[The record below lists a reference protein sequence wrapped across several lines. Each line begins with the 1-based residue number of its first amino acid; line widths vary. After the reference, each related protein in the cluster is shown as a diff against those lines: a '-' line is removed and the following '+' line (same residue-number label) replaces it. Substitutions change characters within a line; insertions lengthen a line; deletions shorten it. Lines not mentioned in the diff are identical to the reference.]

1 MAVLFEQYWWLF
13 LIALL
18 IGIAVAWRVFGGGG
32 KTRVESSLSADVLE
46 EGAAPARRNQALID
60 APPAAVQVDMP
71 PPTPEG
77 LAGTGEAV
85 AAAVQFQEH
94 ERHEAE
100 AAQTAPAAGGTDDL
114 TRIKGLGPKL
124 AALLQSLG
132 IARFDQIASWTEADI
147 DRIDAQLGNFQGRIR
162 RDNWVEQAGY
172 LAKGDTAGFESRFGK
187 L

>member
-13 LIALL
+13 VIALL
-18 IGIAVAWRVFGGGG
+18 IGIAVAWRIFGGGG
-32 KTRVESSLSADVLE
+32 KTRLDGSLSTDVLE

-60 APPAAVQVDMP
+60 APPAAAQAEMP
-71 PPTPEG
+71 PATPEG
-77 LAGTGEAV
+77 LAGVGEAV
-85 AAAVQFQEH
+85 AAAVQMQEH

-100 AAQTAPAAGGTDDL
+100 HRQDAIGGADDL

-124 AALLQSLG
+124 AKLLETLG
-132 IARFDQIASWTEADI
+132 ITRFEHIAAWSDADI

-172 LAKGDTAGFESRFGK
+172 LAKGDTAGFESRFGRI
-187 L
+187 

>member
-13 LIALL
+13 VIALL
-18 IGIAVAWRVFGGGG
+18 IGIAIAWRVFGGGG
-32 KTRVESSLSADVLE
+32 RTRVETSLSADVLE

-60 APPAAVQVDMP
+60 APPAAAPVEMP
-71 PPTPEG
+71 PPTPER
-77 LAGTGEAV
+77 LAGAGEAV

-94 ERHEAE
+94 ERHEHE
-100 AAQTAPAAGGTDDL
+100 AAQAVGGADNL

-124 AALLQSLG
+124 STLLQSLG
-132 IARFDQIASWTEADI
+132 IARFEQIAAWSEADI

-162 RDNWVEQAGY
+162 RDNWVEQASY
-172 LAKGDTAGFESRFGK
+172 LAKGDTAGFENRFGK